1 MKTLADDSSSIT
13 QMATWKYVLYMGLTF
28 ALLKVFYF
36 YQTTSVTADVVS
48 QFIAEYQPGSRLFN
62 GDINPAAVLL
72 SIAAG
77 ATVIAALL
85 ALTADLITIGASVI
99 RNKPCRFWVESALQH
114 TAIAV
119 VCSLICI
126 GLFV

>member
-28 ALLKVFYF
+28 TLLKVCYF

-48 QFIAEYQPGSRLFN
+48 HFIAEYQPGSRLFN

-85 ALTADLITIGASVI
+85 ALTADLITIGASVLS
-99 RNKPCRFWVESALQH
+99 NKPSRFWVESALQH

>member
-13 QMATWKYVLYMGLTF
+13 QMATWKYVLYLGLTF
-28 ALLKVFYF
+28 TLLKVFYF

-85 ALTADLITIGASVI
+85 ALLADLITIGASVI
-99 RNKPCRFWVESALQH
+99 RDKPCRFWVESALQH

>member
-48 QFIAEYQPGSRLFN
+48 QFIADYQPGSRLFN

-77 ATVIAALL
+77 ATVMAALL
-85 ALTADLITIGASVI
+85 ALAADLITIGASVI

-119 VCSLICI
+119 VCSLICLA
-126 GLFV
+126 LFF

>member
-28 ALLKVFYF
+28 TLLKVFYF

-77 ATVIAALL
+77 ATVMAALL
-85 ALTADLITIGASVI
+85 ALAADLITIGASVI
-99 RNKPCRFWVESALQH
+99 RNNPCRFWVESALQH

>member
-99 RNKPCRFWVESALQH
+99 RNKPCRFWVDSALQH

-119 VCSLICI
+119 VCSLICLA
-126 GLFV
+126 LFF

>member
-1 MKTLADDSSSIT
+1 MKTLTDDSYSIT
-13 QMATWKYVLYMGLTF
+13 QMATWKYVLYMALTF
-28 ALLKVFYF
+28 TLLKVFYF

-85 ALTADLITIGASVI
+85 ALAADLITIGASAI
-99 RNKPCRFWVESALQH
+99 RNKPCRFWVDSALQH

-119 VCSLICI
+119 VCSLICLA
-126 GLFV
+126 LFF

>member
-77 ATVIAALL
+77 ATVMAALL
-85 ALTADLITIGASVI
+85 ALAADLITIGASVMS
-99 RNKPCRFWVESALQH
+99 NKPCRFWVESALQH

-119 VCSLICI
+119 VCSLICLA
-126 GLFV
+126 LFV

>member
-1 MKTLADDSSSIT
+1 MKTFIDEAHHIS

-28 ALLKVFYF
+28 TLLKVFYF

-77 ATVIAALL
+77 ATAIAALL
-85 ALTADLITIGASVI
+85 ALLADLMTIGASVI

>member
-48 QFIAEYQPGSRLFN
+48 KFIAEYQPGSRLFN

-77 ATVIAALL
+77 ATVMAALL
-85 ALTADLITIGASVI
+85 ALAADLITIGASVI

-119 VCSLICI
+119 VCSLICLA
-126 GLFV
+126 LFF

>member
-1 MKTLADDSSSIT
+1 MKMLADDSSSIT

-28 ALLKVFYF
+28 TLLKVFYF

-48 QFIAEYQPGSRLFN
+48 QFIAEYQPGSWLFN

-77 ATVIAALL
+77 ATVMAALL
-85 ALTADLITIGASVI
+85 ALAADLITIGASVI

-119 VCSLICI
+119 VCSLICLA
-126 GLFV
+126 LFF

>member
-119 VCSLICI
+119 VCSLICLA
-126 GLFV
+126 LFF

>member
-28 ALLKVFYF
+28 TLLKVFYF

-72 SIAAG
+72 SIAAC
-77 ATVIAALL
+77 ATVMAALL
-85 ALTADLITIGASVI
+85 ALAADLITIGASVT
-99 RNKPCRFWVESALQH
+99 RNKPCRFSVESALQH

>member
-28 ALLKVFYF
+28 TLLKVFYF

-48 QFIAEYQPGSRLFN
+48 KFIAEYQPGSRLFN
-62 GDINPAAVLL
+62 RDINPAAVLL

-119 VCSLICI
+119 VCSLICLA
-126 GLFV
+126 LFF

>member
-28 ALLKVFYF
+28 TLLKVFYF

-77 ATVIAALL
+77 ATAIAALL
-85 ALTADLITIGASVI
+85 ALFADLITIVTSTLRYI
-99 RNKPCRFWVESALQH
+99 PCRFWIQSALQH
-114 TAIAV
+114 GGIAAICGV
-119 VCSLICI
+119 ICFA
-126 GLFV
+126 LFV